1 MKAELRDVGFARVAP
16 GEFVPEGGDDVV
28 VVFEADEGGLS
39 VLKLLG

>member
-1 MKAELRDVGFARVAP
+1 VKAELRDVGFARVAP
-16 GEFVPEGGDDVV
+16 GEFAPEGGDDVV